1 MGEGKVRRKSAPK
14 GRKSARRPQKSAPK
28 AKMIAKKRV
37 SKTPV
42 VPAKSARVSVEKPH
56 KPRAQVRP
64 ATRTSGEGASAK
76 LDASSHVAVLES
88 LARELA
94 ADQAAGVRRPE
105 TLVRL
110 RRALAVVLDA
120 LDAYDPEA

>member
-1 MGEGKVRRKSAPK
+1 
-14 GRKSARRPQKSAPK
+14 
-28 AKMIAKKRV
+28 MIAKKRM

-42 VPAKSARVSVEKPH
+42 VPAKSARVSVERPH

-64 ATRTSGEGASAK
+64 AARTSGEGASAK
-76 LDASSHVAVLES
+76 LDASSHVAVLEG

-120 LDAYDPEA
+120 LDAYDPEP